1 MRLRLPVPAALL
13 TNRARRAGAAL
24 CLALAL
30 LTWLSPSSHTSPA
43 RIVVPPGMVAAS
55 TAVYA
60 DAVAFVHDGDRI
72 DLIEPTGGMT
82 GGASGPSA
90 TSSAPITPVVPRR
103 VSGGSSLKRN
113 FVTGQL
119 KPQPTEVTARNIRPA
134 GAIRPGVVGF
144 DSVME
149 PGKG

>member
-43 RIVVPPGMVAAS
+43 PIVVPPGMVAAS

-82 GGASGPSA
+82 GASGPSA
-90 TSSAPITPVVPRR
+90 TSSAPITPVVVAHGVEGLRLRITGGVGGEPRTAQLL
-103 VSGGSSLKRN
+103 VAAPSDVAAAIAAHQGSQVL
-113 FVTGQL
+113 
-119 KPQPTEVTARNIRPA
+119 AAI
-134 GAIRPGVVGF
+134 GASP
-144 DSVME
+144 
-149 PGKG
+149 